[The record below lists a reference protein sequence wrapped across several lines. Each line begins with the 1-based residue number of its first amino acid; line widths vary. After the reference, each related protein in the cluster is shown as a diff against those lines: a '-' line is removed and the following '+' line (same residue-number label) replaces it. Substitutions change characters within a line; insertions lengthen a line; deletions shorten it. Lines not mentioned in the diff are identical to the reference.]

1 MRIRAK
7 TKIGRYCSF
16 AGGVWRFNG
25 NHPTKARSM
34 HPYFY
39 HPDFGYVQ
47 EELVDRGELVIEND
61 VWVGQNAVFLPSVKR
76 VGDGAVIGA
85 GAIVTKDIPDFAV
98 VAGNP
103 AKVIRYRFSKETQL
117 KIKESRWWDKD
128 IEELQKDLNEFTHAL
143 ENGKDN
149 GLHTF

>member
-7 TKIGRYCSF
+7 TRIGRYCSF

-25 NHPTKARSM
+25 NHPMKARSM